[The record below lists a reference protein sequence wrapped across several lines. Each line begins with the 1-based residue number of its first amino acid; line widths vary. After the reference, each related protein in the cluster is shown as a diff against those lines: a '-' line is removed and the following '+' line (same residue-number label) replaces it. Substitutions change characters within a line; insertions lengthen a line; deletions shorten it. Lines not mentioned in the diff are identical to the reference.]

1 MKTKQ
6 LGYYQFPDNGL
17 KLHFSINSWYNLE
30 EDTGLKSNQFLTEFG
45 EELQKKDRNEFVLL
59 DLITDLCLSAARAYC
74 QEEELEFKYNRFKM
88 RNDIMLLGGDGIIEL
103 SNVIFNNA
111 QSVES
116 VGKIAPTKVTKKK

>member
-6 LGYYQFPDNGL
+6 LGYYQFPDDGL

-30 EDTGLKSNQFLTEFG
+30 EDTGLTSNQFLTEFG

-74 QEEELEFKYNRFKM
+74 QEEELEFNYNRFKM

-103 SNVIFNNA
+103 SDVIFNNA

-116 VGKIAPTKVTKKK
+116 MGKTAPTKVTKKK